1 MLAVFQAGLS
11 RPKQVSQSCPPG
23 ETSKAC
29 PPRAGL
35 AREQDGQGSHGT
47 EKGAGLPAGVALHR
61 IAQGADDFLCCAWAG
76 DRSAKQRN
84 WQLLAH
90 TGQLPEGL

>member
-1 MLAVFQAGLS
+1 MLHVGPS
-11 RPKQVSQSCPPG
+11 GPKQVSQSCPPG

-35 AREQDGQGSHGT
+35 AREQDRQGSCDT
-47 EKGAGLPAGVALHR
+47 EKGAGPPAGMALHR
-61 IAQGADDFLCCAWAG
+61 TSQGADDFLCCAWAG

-84 WQLLAH
+84 WHLLAY
-90 TGQLPEGL
+90 TGQLPERL